1 MPSTVSAP
9 PDRNGQ
15 RLDRLAAEVSECRRC
30 PRLVAWREQVARE
43 KRAAFR
49 DQEYWG
55 RPVPGFGDP
64 AARLLIL
71 GLAPAAHG
79 GNRTGRI
86 FTGDRSGDWLFA
98 SLHRTGFANQPTSV
112 SRDDGLALTDCYIT
126 APVKCAPPDNKPL
139 PAERDTCAPWLTAEL
154 ALLDLD
160 VVVALGAFAWDQALR
175 HLGPVRPKPRFTHAA
190 EAPLPHNRVLLG
202 SYHVSQQNTSTRRL
216 TADML
221 DAVFRRARELLEG
234 EPGLD
239 GLAGRVEPDH
249 AARDSSS
256 RERGT
261 AACERVRVRPA
272 SSPRAPP
279 QPARPGRGRDREDVV
294 LRPPRHLVVA
304 RRATARVGAE

>member
-1 MPSTVSAP
+1 MVSTASAP
-9 PDRNGQ
+9 PDPSGE
-15 RLDRLAAEVSECRRC
+15 RLGRLAAEVAGCRRC

-139 PAERDTCAPWLTAEL
+139 PSERDTCAPWLTAEL
-154 ALLDLD
+154 ALLDLR
-160 VVVALGAFAWDQALR
+160 VVVALGAFPGTTPSTISGR
-175 HLGPVRPKPRFTHAA
+175 SGPSPGSAT
-190 EAPLPHNRVLLG
+190 AP
-202 SYHVSQQNTSTRRL
+202 
-216 TADML
+216 
-221 DAVFRRARELLEG
+221 
-234 EPGLD
+234 
-239 GLAGRVEPDH
+239 
-249 AARDSSS
+249 
-256 RERGT
+256 
-261 AACERVRVRPA
+261 
-272 SSPRAPP
+272 
-279 QPARPGRGRDREDVV
+279 
-294 LRPPRHLVVA
+294 RPPSPT
-304 RRATARVGAE
+304 TASWSAPTT